1 MDLSPLQIAMIGA
14 FAVGAA
20 ALFIFGK
27 GGSAGEKTEDLSE
40 EEEET
45 RELPCSVKEKKTE
58 INYGGAVFAPDDR
71 LLYLINF
78 ATESGEKA
86 FEVPKEDYERLNEG
100 DKGTLCVTGD
110 HYVGFAKEGE
120 EEYAQ

>member
-1 MDLSPLQIAMIGA
+1 MDLSPLQIALIGA

-20 ALFIFGK
+20 ALFIFGR
-27 GGSAGEKTEDLSE
+27 GGNDEEKTDDVFE
-40 EEEET
+40 EEEA
-45 RELPCSVKEKKTE
+45 RVYKAKVKEKKTE

-71 LLYLINF
+71 LMYLINF
-78 ATESGEKA
+78 ETENGEMA
-86 FEVPKEDYERLNEG
+86 FEVPKEDHERLNEG
-100 DKGTLCVTGD
+100 DNGTLCVTGD